1 MHAGIRCPGF
11 AGDGRDQEHR
21 RTCEEQAGDCQTHGK
36 RFAEPFDDS
45 WWNRAS
51 LLGLRMAARDFV
63 EWCQDLP
70 EAALQLLDSELDV
83 AGAPTLTAM
92 RGRDRRQLLALL
104 RRGRIQS
111 EREWHMVNGCWL
123 TQRIKRCLQS
133 NASAPVNSCVNTK
146 RCGDPNRRRNH
157 LRKPGGV
164 GTDFVPT
171 RNSV

>member
-70 EAALQLLDSELDV
+70 EAAVQLLDSELDV

-111 EREWHMVNGCWL
+111 EREWHMVNGVL
-123 TQRIKRCLQS
+123 ADTADKTLSAIQRKR
-133 NASAPVNSCVNTK
+133 ASQL
-146 RCGDPNRRRNH
+146 
-157 LRKPGGV
+157 LREYEALRGPKS
-164 GTDFVPT
+164 T
-171 RNSV
+171 

>member
-1 MHAGIRCPGF
+1 MAVQTNS
-11 AGDGRDQEHR
+11 DER
-21 RTCEEQAGDCQTHGK
+21 RSLVAFLTSVARFMSRQLPDAK

-51 LLGLRMAARDFV
+51 VSGLRMAARDFV

-70 EAALQLLDSELDV
+70 EAVVQQLDSELDV

-111 EREWHMVNGCWL
+111 EREWHMVNSVL
-123 TQRIKRCLQS
+123 ADTADKTLSAIQRKR
-133 NASAPVNSCVNTK
+133 ASQLLGEYEA
-146 RCGDPNRRRNH
+146 
-157 LRKPGGV
+157 LRGPKS
-164 GTDFVPT
+164 T
-171 RNSV
+171 